1 MRFHVVALPHT
12 HVTDAFSAC
21 AFTMKVK
28 NFCRM
33 MIERGHDVVLYA
45 GEQNAAPV
53 TEHVVCIDEAARAAH
68 VGARHYTEAPWEPSS
83 AAWSAFLANAIAGIR
98 VRAGQRDFICLIG
111 GYAQKAISDAFPAH
125 LCVEIGVGYGGC
137 FLPFK
142 VFESYAWMHT
152 VYGARSMNNPCG
164 VDGTW
169 FDAVIPGYLDPAEFP
184 VDIKEKRMAIEAG
197 YPNSIARYGVI
208 DWGLCDRTPQDRART
223 KHQRHL
229 FYATHDKD
237 THDPLDYFLFVGRLI
252 DRKGYATAQE
262 VCRRLGKRLVL
273 AGPGEQSGYGEFV
286 GVVGPEERGDL
297 MAGATAV
304 FAPTTYIEPF
314 GNVAIEAMA
323 CGTPVIT
330 TDWGAFTE
338 TNIHGVTGFRCRSL
352 AEFIDA
358 ARRAPSLHRS
368 VIRKHALDHY
378 SLDVIGAQYER
389 YFERLLTLWGEGW
402 YQLAA

>member
-12 HVTDAFSAC
+12 HVTGAFSAC

-33 MIERGHDVVLYA
+33 MIERGHEVVLYA

-68 VGARHYTEAPWEPSS
+68 VGSSHYTEAPWEPTS
-83 AAWSAFLANAIAGIR
+83 AAWSTFLANAIAGIR
-98 VRAGQRDFICLIG
+98 ERAGPRDFICLIG

-125 LCVEIGVGYGGC
+125 LSVEIGVGYGGC
-137 FLPFK
+137 YLPHK

-152 VYGARSMNNPCG
+152 IYGARSMNAPCA

-169 FDAVIPGYLDPAEFP
+169 YDAVIPGYLDPAEFP
-184 VDIKEKRMAIEAG
+184 FRGSGEKSICPSDPPREASG
-197 YPNSIARYGVI
+197 
-208 DWGLCDRTPQDRART
+208 
-223 KHQRHL
+223 
-229 FYATHDKD
+229 
-237 THDPLDYFLFVGRLI
+237 YFLFIGRLI

-262 VCRRLGKRLVL
+262 VCRRLGKRLIL
-273 AGPGEQSGYGEFV
+273 AGPGEQHGYGKFV
-286 GVVGPEERGDL
+286 GVVGPEERGWL

-304 FAPTTYIEPF
+304 FAPTVYIEPF
-314 GNVAIEAMA
+314 GNVVIEAMA

-338 TNIHGVTGFRCRSL
+338 TNIHGVTGYRCRTL
-352 AEFIDA
+352 AEFMQA
-358 ARRAPSLHRS
+358 AQDAPSLDRAA
-368 VIRKHALDHY
+368 IRKLAVDRY
-378 SLDVIGAQYER
+378 SLDVIGAQYEQ
-389 YFERLLTLWGEGW
+389 YFARLATLWGDGW
-402 YQLAA
+402 YELAA

>member
-1 MRFHVVALPHT
+1 MRFHVAALPHT

-33 MIERGHDVVLYA
+33 MLERGHEVVLYA
-45 GEQNAAPV
+45 GEQSEAPV
-53 TEHVVCIDEAARAAH
+53 TDHVVCIDEASRAAH
-68 VGARHYTEAPWEPSS
+68 VGARHYTEAPWEPESP
-83 AAWSAFLANAIAGIR
+83 AWSVFLGNVISAMRERI
-98 VRAGQRDFICLIG
+98 QPRDFICLIG
-111 GYAQKAISDAFPAH
+111 GHPQKAVSDAFPAH
-125 LCVEIGVGYGGC
+125 LSVEIGVGYGGC
-137 FLPFK
+137 FLPYK

-152 VYGARSMNNPCG
+152 IYGAATGGNPCSA
-164 VDGTW
+164 DGTW
-169 FDAVIPGYLDPAEFP
+169 FDAVIPGYLDPAQFP
-184 VDIKEKRMAIEAG
+184 AG
-197 YPNSIARYGVI
+197 QGDGGYY
-208 DWGLCDRTPQDRART
+208 
-223 KHQRHL
+223 L
-229 FYATHDKD
+229 FI
-237 THDPLDYFLFVGRLI
+237 GRLI

-262 VCRRLGKRLVL
+262 VCRRLGKRLIL
-273 AGPGEQSGYGEFV
+273 AGPGEQHGYGEFV
-286 GVVGPEERGDL
+286 GVVGPEERGRL

-352 AEFIDA
+352 AEFIQAAQDA
-358 ARRAPSLHRS
+358 PNLDRCA
-368 VIRKHALDHY
+368 IRKHVVDRY

-389 YFERLLTLWGEGW
+389 YFERLSSLWGEGW
-402 YQLAA
+402 YEMAA

>member
-33 MIERGHDVVLYA
+33 MIERGHEVVLYA
-45 GEQNAAPV
+45 GEQNTAPV

-68 VGARHYTEAPWEPSS
+68 VGGRHYTEAPWEPMSP
-83 AAWSAFLANAIAGIR
+83 AWTVFLANAIEGIR
-98 VRAGQRDFICLIG
+98 ARAQPRDFICLIG
-111 GYAQKAISDAFPAH
+111 GYAQKAVSDAFPAH

-152 VYGARSMNNPCG
+152 IYGARSMNNPCG
-164 VDGTW
+164 ADGTW

-184 VDIKEKRMAIEAG
+184 TTIPEYGRPGLVGRSGPRNWAGDDHGKR
-197 YPNSIARYGVI
+197 
-208 DWGLCDRTPQDRART
+208 
-223 KHQRHL
+223 L
-229 FYATHDKD
+229 FFATHDAD
-237 THDPLDYFLFVGRLI
+237 HNPLDYFLFIGRLI
-252 DRKGYATAQE
+252 DRKGYATAQK

-273 AGPGEQSGYGEFV
+273 AGPGEQHGYGEFV
-286 GVVGPEERGDL
+286 GVVGPEERGNL

-338 TNIHGVTGFRCRSL
+338 TNIHGVTGYRCRSL
-352 AEFIDA
+352 AEFIEA
-358 ARRAPSLHRS
+358 AENAHKLDRRA
-368 VIRKHALDHY
+368 IRQHVVDHY

-389 YFERLLTLWGEGW
+389 YFERLSTLWGEGW
-402 YQLAA
+402 YELTGARN

>member
-1 MRFHVVALPHT
+1 MRFHVAALPHT

-33 MIERGHDVVLYA
+33 MIERGHEVALYA
-45 GEQNAAPV
+45 GEQNVAPV
-53 TEHVVCIDEAARAAH
+53 TEHVVCIDEAYRAAH
-68 VGARHYTEAPWEPSS
+68 VGAGHYTEAPWEPMSP
-83 AAWSAFLANAIAGIR
+83 AWTIFLANAIDGIR
-98 VRAGQRDFICLIG
+98 ARAGQRDFICLIG

-152 VYGARSMNNPCG
+152 VYGARSMNNPCAA
-164 VDGTW
+164 DGTW
-169 FDAVIPGYLDPAEFP
+169 FDAVIPGYLDPTEFP
-184 VDIKEKRMAIEAG
+184 DSSQIYRDTRFDGCGPGVTGTYPAG
-197 YPNSIARYGVI
+197 REPVPSPPRLEREG
-208 DWGLCDRTPQDRART
+208 
-223 KHQRHL
+223 
-229 FYATHDKD
+229 
-237 THDPLDYFLFVGRLI
+237 YFLFIGRLI

-262 VCRRLGKRLVL
+262 VCQRLGKRLIL
-273 AGPGEQSGYGEFV
+273 AGPGEQHGYGEFV
-286 GVVGPEERGDL
+286 GVVGPEERGRL

-304 FAPTTYIEPF
+304 FAPTVYVEPF

-338 TNIHGVTGFRCRSL
+338 TNIHGVTGYRCRSL
-352 AEFIDA
+352 AEFMDA
-358 ARRAPSLHRS
+358 AQKVGELDRRT
-368 VIRKHALDHY
+368 IRQHAVDHY

-389 YFERLLTLWGEGW
+389 YFERLSTLWGEGW

>member
-1 MRFHVVALPHT
+1 MRFHVIALPHT

-33 MIERGHDVVLYA
+33 MIERGHEVVLYA

-68 VGARHYTEAPWEPSS
+68 IGAGHYTEAPWEPES
-83 AAWSAFLANAIAGIR
+83 AAWSTFLANAISGIR
-98 VRAGQRDFICLIG
+98 ERAGPRDFICLIG
-111 GYAQKAISDAFPAH
+111 GYAQKAVSDAFPAH
-125 LCVEIGVGYGGC
+125 LSVEIGVGYGGC
-137 FLPFK
+137 FLPHK

-152 VYGARSMNNPCG
+152 IYGAATGGNACAA
-164 VDGTW
+164 DGAW

-184 VDIKEKRMAIEAG
+184 FRDPAVPICSGPRGPRGLRGPSGPDANGWSPPYGEAE
-197 YPNSIARYGVI
+197 IAA
-208 DWGLCDRTPQDRART
+208 D
-223 KHQRHL
+223 L
-229 FYATHDKD
+229 FHEQM
-237 THDPLDYFLFVGRLI
+237 LEISWSGDYFLFIGRLI

-262 VCRRLGKRLVL
+262 VCRRLGKRLIL
-273 AGPGEQSGYGEFV
+273 AGPGEHHGYGEFV
-286 GVVGPEERGDL
+286 GVVGPQERGIL

-314 GNVAIEAMA
+314 GNVVIEAMA

-338 TNIHGVTGFRCRSL
+338 TNIHGVTGYRCRTL
-352 AEFIDA
+352 AEFMQAAQDA
-358 ARRAPSLHRS
+358 PNLDRRA
-368 VIRKHALDHY
+368 IRKHSVDHY

-389 YFERLLTLWGEGW
+389 YFERLSTLWVEGW